1 MSDNSKNT
9 QLPDGHPVR
18 VYFQENDLI
27 HQLLE
32 ELLAINSNE
41 DLPKFTNVFNQLQ
54 TIKIRLLARNK
65 TKKWKLKKSIIRTFF
80 IRLEEF

>member
-1 MSDNSKNT
+1 MSDNSKNI

-32 ELLAINSNE
+32 ELVAINSNE
-41 DLPKFTNVFNQLQ
+41 DFPKFTNFSINY
-54 TIKIRLLARNK
+54 KLL
-65 TKKWKLKKSIIRTFF
+65 KSDY
-80 IRLEEF
+80 